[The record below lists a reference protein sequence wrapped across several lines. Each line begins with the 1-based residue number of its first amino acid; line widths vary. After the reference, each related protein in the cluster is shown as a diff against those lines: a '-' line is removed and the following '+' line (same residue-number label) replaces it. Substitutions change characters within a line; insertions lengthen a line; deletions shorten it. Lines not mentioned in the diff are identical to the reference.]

1 VSLRVFH
8 GVLNLP
14 AVRFCFDP
22 DFQPDDPHTPENEAD
37 AGPEPAME
45 IVNDKLDGGV
55 LALGVPAGYF
65 TLDPARREGAITV
78 HRAPLPSEGG
88 ADSGGTNA
96 PTDAGRGGDAATG
109 DAAVG
114 PCDPATLE
122 AVLPIPLT
130 PGWLDPPRPAGDAGA
145 AGDGGSGDAGVSDAG
160 SVSLERRGLVP
171 TLAGD
176 IPLTLFGSGRSLDP
190 QRLMER
196 GNAARNAHLMRHPG
210 DDAGAETA
218 ARAAVAWLESA
229 LGPRFLLTRGV
240 VPATKNTSFGLT
252 LVHLIPDVFPS
263 TDGGVPTDTGSGT
276 LHVCVR
282 IDTFESDLAD
292 GGITRVDF
300 RNSLTFDPL
309 SPGARYVFRL
319 FVEADFVRTQATCGV
334 TSLKPVAELM
344 VEPWRF
350 NPGQSYTLVAWG
362 ARSATDL
369 CTAYQVD
376 AVVRPGCARPA
387 DKLNAVIEL
396 LTNDLPPE

>member
-1 VSLRVFH
+1 
-8 GVLNLP
+8 
-14 AVRFCFDP
+14 
-22 DFQPDDPHTPENEAD
+22 
-37 AGPEPAME
+37 
-45 IVNDKLDGGV
+45 
-55 LALGVPAGYF
+55 
-65 TLDPARREGAITV
+65 
-78 HRAPLPSEGG
+78 
-88 ADSGGTNA
+88 
-96 PTDAGRGGDAATG
+96 
-109 DAAVG
+109 
-114 PCDPATLE
+114 
-122 AVLPIPLT
+122 
-130 PGWLDPPRPAGDAGA
+130 
-145 AGDGGSGDAGVSDAG
+145 
-160 SVSLERRGLVP
+160 
-171 TLAGD
+171 
-176 IPLTLFGSGRSLDP
+176 
-190 QRLMER
+190 
-196 GNAARNAHLMRHPG
+196 
-210 DDAGAETA
+210 
-218 ARAAVAWLESA
+218 
-229 LGPRFLLTRGV
+229 
-240 VPATKNTSFGLT
+240 
-252 LVHLIPDVFPS
+252 
-263 TDGGVPTDTGSGT
+263 
-276 LHVCVR
+276 VR